1 MRTLTAPGQ
10 ALLDRMLAG
19 EQIPCVQLV
28 QMDLDAILYLTTAN
42 HDIVWSG
49 QTWVRSTIAR
59 IEPIEDGATGELQG
73 LAFTISGVNEAAL
86 SLALT
91 EPVEGRGVHVWDVF
105 LDPATGEAVDGVVA
119 FTGLLNAPAVED
131 GPTAIVS
138 VTAEHRGVAA
148 VRAKPSRYTHDEQTR
163 LHTGDTSL
171 DFDIPTDAAALAWPK
186 ASFFRK

>member
-1 MRTLTAPGQ
+1 MRTLSAPGL
-10 ALLDRMLAG
+10 ALLARMAAG

-42 HDIVWSG
+42 HSIEWSG
-49 QTWVRSTIAR
+49 QTWLRSTIAN
-59 IEPIEDGATGELQG
+59 IEPIEDHATGELQG
-73 LAFTISGVNEAAL
+73 LAFTISGVNEASL

-91 EPVEGRGVHVWDVF
+91 EPVEGRGVHVWDLF
-105 LDPATGEAVDGVVA
+105 LDPSTGAAVEAVNA
-119 FTGLLNAPAVED
+119 FTGILNAPALED
-131 GPTAIVS
+131 GPTATVS

-163 LHTGDTSL
+163 LYLGDTSL

-186 ASFFRK
+186 ASYFRK

>member
-1 MRTLTAPGQ
+1 MRTLSVAGQ

-28 QMDLDAILYLTTAN
+28 QLDLDATLYLTTGG
-42 HDIVWSG
+42 HDIVWAG
-49 QTWVRSTIAR
+49 QTWLRSTIAN
-59 IEPIEDGATGELQG
+59 IEPIEDAATGELQG
-73 LAFTISGVNEAAL
+73 LAFTISGVNESAL

-91 EPVEGRGVHVWDVF
+91 EPVEGRAVHVWDVF
-105 LDPATGEAVDGVVA
+105 LNPDTGAAVDGVVA

-163 LHTGDTSL
+163 LYLGDTSL